1 MKQLTTRE
9 IVDQLIGKVSPTGET
24 TEDTRRYDNLEE
36 LIQLTD
42 SLLETI
48 ESVAECRFKQEHSMK
63 VLGEKA
69 YSYRNNL
76 TKYDE
81 D

>member
-9 IVDQLIGKVSPTGET
+9 IVDQLIGGVSPTGET

-48 ESVAECRFKQEHSMK
+48 EGVAECRVNQQHSMK

-69 YSYRNNL
+69 YRYRKNL
-76 TKYDE
+76 TSYE
-81 D
+81 E